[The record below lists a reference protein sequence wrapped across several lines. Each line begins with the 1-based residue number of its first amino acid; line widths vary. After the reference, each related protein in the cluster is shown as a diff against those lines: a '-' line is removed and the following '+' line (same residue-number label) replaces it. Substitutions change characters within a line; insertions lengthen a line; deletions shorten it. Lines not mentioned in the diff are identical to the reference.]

1 MEHTTGDCV
10 CRLGE
15 GIENEESQA
24 VYILLL
30 FIQTFYLHIIRERLF
45 TLQSEGQFD
54 GSSWFLTPAS

>member
-1 MEHTTGDCV
+1 MEHTAGGCV
-10 CRLGE
+10 CRLEE

-24 VYILLL
+24 VYTLLL
-30 FIQTFYLHIIRERLF
+30 FMQTYYLHIIKGRLF

>member
-1 MEHTTGDCV
+1 MEHKAGDFV

-24 VYILLL
+24 VYTLLL
-30 FIQTFYLHIIRERLF
+30 FIQTHYLHIIKERLF